1 MEKEIDKVL
10 RLFHQEGAIA
20 HEVKEIR
27 QEEDVSLRFVPTAL
41 PVNS

>member
-20 HEVKEIR
+20 HEVKVDCLCRASAR
-27 QEEDVSLRFVPTAL
+27 QVSG
-41 PVNS
+41 

>member
-27 QEEDVSLRFVPTAL
+27 QEEDDSRWIV
-41 PVNS
+41 